1 MGDLYAALFVPS
13 SLSGGLFNPSK
24 IALSIRR
31 ILIDSILPMTASPAP
46 KPFFLSFEGSEGSG
60 KSTQIDLLAARI
72 KAAGHEVVVTR
83 EPGGTE
89 IGEEIR
95 HLLKHAQ
102 SGQAMCP
109 ETELLLFAA
118 SRAQLVREVIA
129 PALHENKIVLCDR
142 FLDSTTVYQGV
153 ARKLSADP
161 VAMINRFAVDVVL
174 PNLTV
179 VLDMPADIGLARA
192 RKRTGEQPDRMEQES
207 LDFYQ
212 RVREGYLALA
222 KSAPKRFLVV
232 DGSLPS
238 ANITDIIW
246 NEFLRRHG

>member
-1 MGDLYAALFVPS
+1 
-13 SLSGGLFNPSK
+13 
-24 IALSIRR
+24 
-31 ILIDSILPMTASPAP
+31 MTASHAP

-60 KSTQIDLLAARI
+60 KSTQIDLLAARLE
-72 KAAGHEVVVTR
+72 GEGYDVVVTR

-102 SGQAMCP
+102 SGQGMFP

-118 SRAQLVREVIA
+118 CRAQLVREVIA
-129 PALHENKIVLCDR
+129 PALRSGKIIICDR

-153 ARKLSADP
+153 ARKLSAEA
-161 VAMINRFAVDVVL
+161 VAAINGFAVGDVL

-179 VLDMPADIGLARA
+179 VLDMPADVGLARA

-212 RVREGYLALA
+212 HVREGYLLLA
-222 KSAPKRFLVV
+222 QNRC
-232 DGSLPS
+232 PS
-238 ANITDIIW
+238 AFSWWTAPG
-246 NEFLRRHG
+246 RSQT